1 MTLAMTATRQAM
13 QQVLQMHL
21 PSNLAAENC
30 RLTAE
35 VQRLQHD
42 NNIAVDHI
50 ADMYIA
56 ARVNARNLERYM
68 RRHIKPRMRS
78 KQDLRW
84 LDDELNQDGNL
95 PYILP
100 ELWWLINLTNDPVF
114 FGAMEDYKDVNNFAV
129 RVANIMARMDEEEY
143 VDWSFIAPDFN
154 TLRQIRED
162 AHGFTQTGLVIHYD
176 NNGLAQAP
184 RQEAMI

>member
-1 MTLAMTATRQAM
+1 MTLATTATCQAT

-21 PSNLAAENC
+21 PSNLAAENR

-50 ADMYIA
+50 QNMYIA

-68 RRHIKPRMRS
+68 WQHIKPRMRS

-84 LDDELNQDGNL
+84 LDDELNQYGNS

-100 ELWWLINLTNDPVF
+100 ELWWLMNLTDDPVF
-114 FGAMEDYKDVNNFAV
+114 SIPMEDYKDVNNFAV
-129 RVANIMARMDEEEY
+129 RMDNIMARMDEEEY
-143 VDWSFIAPDFN
+143 VDWGFIAPDFN

>member
-1 MTLAMTATRQAM
+1 M
-13 QQVLQMHL
+13 QQVLQIHL
-21 PSNLAAENC
+21 PSNRAAGNAQL
-30 RLTAE
+30 RAE
-35 VQRLQHD
+35 VQRLQLY
-42 NNIAVDHI
+42 NNIAVDNI
-50 ADMYIA
+50 QNMYIA

-68 RRHIKPRMRS
+68 WRHIKPRMRS
-78 KQDLRW
+78 KQDLNW
-84 LDDELNQDGNL
+84 LDDELDQDGNV
-95 PYILP
+95 PYTFP

-114 FGAMEDYKDVNNFAV
+114 SDAMEHYKDVNNFAV

>member
-1 MTLAMTATRQAM
+1 MWQ
-13 QQVLQMHL
+13 
-21 PSNLAAENC
+21 
-30 RLTAE
+30 
-35 VQRLQHD
+35 
-42 NNIAVDHI
+42 
-50 ADMYIA
+50 
-56 ARVNARNLERYM
+56 
-68 RRHIKPRMRS
+68 HIKPRVRS

-84 LDDELNQDGNL
+84 LNDELGENSS

-100 ELWWLINLTNDPVF
+100 ELWSLINLDSVDHYQS
-114 FGAMEDYKDVNNFAV
+114 AMEIYGNVNDFAV
-129 RVANIMARMDEEEY
+129 RVDNIMARMDEEEY